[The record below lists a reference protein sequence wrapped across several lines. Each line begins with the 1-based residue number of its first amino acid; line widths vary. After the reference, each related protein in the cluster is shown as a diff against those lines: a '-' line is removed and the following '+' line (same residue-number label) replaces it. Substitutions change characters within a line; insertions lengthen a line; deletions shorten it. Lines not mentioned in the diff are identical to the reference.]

1 MTEKISTPTR
11 HRVMRSPV
19 RALWSHSACLWRV
32 TGRRTLLRR
41 NSPYDQRADDEQR
54 DSKNLPMS
62 QSLCRINR
70 VQCQK
75 GKLRVKSHR
84 GEESV
89 DADFHQCR
97 VQDERD
103 LRAENF
109 RARRRQ
115 IAGAKPARTNA
126 PSNNP
131 MIAEASIFSF
141 ALVECGIGIRF
152 LER

>member
-1 MTEKISTPTR
+1 
-11 HRVMRSPV
+11 
-19 RALWSHSACLWRV
+19 
-32 TGRRTLLRR
+32 
-41 NSPYDQRADDEQR
+41 
-54 DSKNLPMS
+54 
-62 QSLCRINR
+62 
-70 VQCQK
+70 
-75 GKLRVKSHR
+75 VKSHR

-109 RARRRQ
+109 QTRRRQ
-115 IAGAKPARTNA
+115 IAGAKPVRTNA

-141 ALVECGIGIRF
+141 ALVECGIGIH
-152 LER
+152 ERQYRVLYFKYLFVFQARNINLPVHVT

>member
-1 MTEKISTPTR
+1 M
-11 HRVMRSPV
+11 
-19 RALWSHSACLWRV
+19 
-32 TGRRTLLRR
+32 
-41 NSPYDQRADDEQR
+41 
-54 DSKNLPMS
+54 
-62 QSLCRINR
+62 
-70 VQCQK
+70 
-75 GKLRVKSHR
+75 KSHR

-109 RARRRQ
+109 QTRRRQ
-115 IAGAKPARTNA
+115 IAGAKPVRTNA

-141 ALVECGIGIRF
+141 ALVECGIGIQASSTGYYFKYLFVFQLLQDPRIKHVT
-152 LER
+152 